1 MQRSSNP
8 ASGGEEK
15 IGTTGAEVAG
25 PWGPGPCLVKMQ
37 LPPWEP
43 EGGLEL
49 KVSFSMVSRAAW
61 TRGRSP
67 CEMYFQAYTWSHPSA
82 QRGSA
87 SVQRQS

>member
-15 IGTTGAEVAG
+15 IGTTQAEVAG
-25 PWGPGPCLVKMQ
+25 PWGPGPCSVKMQ
-37 LPPWEP
+37 LPPWES

-49 KVSFSMVSRAAW
+49 KVFSMVSRAAW

-67 CEMYFQAYTWSHPSA
+67 CEMYFQAYTRSCPSE